1 MDKKF
6 YYKTPALVAMTLAG
20 TTLVSHQVNAEQTT
34 NNDNKNIIE
43 QHNNASQIQGEQKE
57 LKNQSLSV
65 SGSKAYKDPSIIDE
79 PIKNEDTTK
88 SNDSTLD
95 LASTENAQDTE
106 LNATQDTSNVAN
118 SEEPASKNVADQ
130 DSNKDV
136 ENNTT
141 EDTSN
146 TVDSVDTTSNN
157 VADQDSNK
165 DVENSTT
172 ENTSNVTDSEDAPT
186 NNVAEQDGNKD
197 VENNTTEDASN
208 VVDSED
214 TTSNNIADSEDTASN
229 NVAEQD
235 DNKDVEHNSTEDTSD
250 VTDSVDTTSNN
261 VAEQDN
267 NKDVEN
273 NSTED
278 TSNAVDSEDTPTN
291 NVADQDDNK
300 DVQNNTT
307 EDTSNVA
314 DSVDTASNNVTEQD
328 DNKDVENSTTEDTSN
343 VANSEEPA
351 SNNVAE
357 QDGNKDVENNT
368 TEDTSNVADSEDTTT
383 NNVADKDDNK
393 NVENNTTEDTSNVA
407 DSEDTTSNKVADQDD
422 NKDVEH
428 NSTEDT
434 SNVTDSEDTP
444 TNNVADKDDNKNVEN
459 NTTEDTSNVA
469 DSEDTTT
476 NNVADQESNK
486 DVKNNATEDTSN
498 VTDSEDTTSNNVADQ
513 DDNKD
518 VENNTTED
526 TSNVADSEEPASKNV
541 ADQDGNKNV
550 ELETT
555 NEKPQVSTFAF
566 RSVSGAPTFRR
577 AAATTRT
584 YNPTVS
590 SRTNSQIRSNNYA
603 VPRYVEDFSSHIPK
617 IPYRHGVGKPEGI
630 IAHETANPNS
640 TIQGEIAYMKNN
652 YQSAFVHAFV
662 DDKNIIE
669 VAPTDYLAWG
679 AGGVAN
685 QRFIHVELVRV
696 YGGDRFARSINNY
709 ADYIATNLAYYG
721 LPLDSAENDG
731 TGTLWSHDAVSRYL
745 GGTDHSDPYGWFAEN
760 NYTFNELIDLVR
772 EKYSYKTGHLTAPS
786 KPVVSNPKP
795 ATPTKPVVSKPK
807 PTKPVVSQPKPTK
820 PVVTKPTKPVSSP
833 AKTVAVNYKG
843 TVNPNISGVYSSVYD
858 STTKS
863 AANKAG
869 KTFNIGKQSTYNNQV
884 FYLLQDSNGTPLG
897 WVKSSDVQ
905 LQTSA
910 KPATSNTVKPKPV
923 AKPAAS
929 NTVKPK
935 PVAKPA
941 ASNTVKPKPVA
952 KPAASNTVKPK
963 PVAKPAASNTVK
975 PKPVAKPAA
984 SNTVK
989 PKPVA
994 TKPVSSPAKT
1004 VVVKYKGTVNPNI
1017 SGVYSSVYDTTTKS
1031 ATNKAG
1037 KTFNIG
1043 KQSTYN
1049 NQVFYLLQDSNGTPL
1064 GWVKSND
1071 IRLQNT
1077 AKPAASNT
1085 VKPKPVAKPAASNTV
1100 KPKPVAKSAVSN
1112 TVKPKPVAKPAAS
1125 NTVKPKPVAKS
1136 AVSNTV
1142 KPKPVAKTTAS
1153 NSVAK
1158 TVRVNYVGKV
1168 NQNISGV
1175 YTSVYDQ
1182 KTVPALNKAGKTFKI
1197 GKQSTYNNQTFYLL
1211 QDNNAIPLGWVNARD
1226 VQLQTTKAQPKAVK
1240 QATPAQPKKTNAIKY
1255 SAVNNQPIPL
1265 KENYT
1270 NYLIFD
1276 NTGYFYSQPHVSKNT
1291 LLGSLQNYQY
1301 AYFKVISSQQIE
1313 NELWYKGIL
1322 NGKTVWINSKYLQ
1335 LATEATNISTS
1346 PYTLDEAVNIQMA
1359 LRNGSE
1365 PKKVLPSGVRNATRA
1380 EVKDAMDTTK
1390 YVNDPV
1396 QKYQFLDLNK
1406 SQGISVSKLNDL
1418 LRGKGILE
1426 NQGEAF
1432 SQAAKAVGVNEI
1444 YLISHALLETGNGTS
1459 QLANGGAIDK
1469 NGKVDLNPQTKYY
1482 NMFDVGA
1489 IDNNALYGGIKYA
1502 QQAGWNTPEKAILG
1516 GAQFISNN
1524 YIKAGQNTLYKMRFN
1539 PQNPGVHQYA
1549 TGVDFAKSN
1558 ARRISDFYQQIQ
1570 TDGQYYDVDQYKS

>member
-165 DVENSTT
+165 DVEPNTT
-172 ENTSNVTDSEDAPT
+172 ENTSN
-186 NNVAEQDGNKD
+186 
-197 VENNTTEDASN
+197 
-208 VVDSED
+208 
-214 TTSNNIADSEDTASN
+214 
-229 NVAEQD
+229 
-235 DNKDVEHNSTEDTSD
+235 

-261 VAEQDN
+261 VA
-267 NKDVEN
+267 
-273 NSTED
+273 
-278 TSNAVDSEDTPTN
+278 
-291 NVADQDDNK
+291 DQ
-300 DVQNNTT
+300 
-307 EDTSNVA
+307 ES
-314 DSVDTASNNVTEQD
+314 
-328 DNKDVENSTTEDTSN
+328 NKDVENSTTEDTSN
-343 VANSEEPA
+343 V
-351 SNNVAE
+351 V
-357 QDGNKDVENNT
+357 
-368 TEDTSNVADSEDTTT
+368 
-383 NNVADKDDNK
+383 
-393 NVENNTTEDTSNVA
+393 
-407 DSEDTTSNKVADQDD
+407 DSEDTTSNNVADQES
-422 NKDVEH
+422 NKDIEH

-444 TNNVADKDDNKNVEN
+444 TNNVAEQDDNKDVEHN
-459 NTTEDTSNVA
+459 STEDTSNTV
-469 DSEDTTT
+469 DSEDTPT
-476 NNVADQESNK
+476 NNVAEQDGNK

-498 VTDSEDTTSNNVADQ
+498 VTDSEDTTSNNVAEQDGNKDVENNTTEDASIVTDSVDTTSNNVANQDSNKDVENSTTEDTSNAVDSVDTTSNNVAEQDNNKDVENNTTEDTSNTVDSEDTPTNNVAEQDDNKDVENSTTEDTSNVADSEDTTSNKVADQESNKDIEHNSTEDTSNVTDSEDAVSNNVADQ

-526 TSNVADSEEPASKNV
+526 TSNVAGSEEPASKNV
-541 ADQDGNKNV
+541 AAQDGNKNV
-550 ELETT
+550 ELETA

-772 EKYSYKTGHLTAPS
+772 EKYSYKTGRLTAPS
-786 KPVVSNPKP
+786 KPVVSKPKP
-795 ATPTKPVVSKPK
+795 TTPTKPVVSKPK

-858 STTKS
+858 TTTKS

-869 KTFNIGKQSTYNNQV
+869 KTFSIGKQSTYNNQV
-884 FYLLQDSNGTPLG
+884 FYLLQDSSGTPLG

-905 LQTSA
+905 LQT
-910 KPATSNTVKPKPV
+910 N

-963 PVAKPAASNTVK
+963 PVAKPANS
-975 PKPVAKPAA
+975 
-984 SNTVK
+984 STVK

-1004 VVVKYKGTVNPNI
+1004 VAVNYKGTVNPNI

-1100 KPKPVAKSAVSN
+1100 KPKPVAKPAASN

-1125 NTVKPKPVAKS
+1125 NTVKPKTVAKT

-1142 KPKPVAKTTAS
+1142 KPKPVAKSTASNSVKSKPVAKSTAS

-1226 VQLQTTKAQPKAVK
+1226 VQLQTTKAQPKAVQ

-1255 SAVNNQPIPL
+1255 SAVNNQPIAL

-1482 NMFDVGA
+1482 NMFGVGA

>member
-79 PIKNEDTTK
+79 PSKNEDTTK

-141 EDTSN
+141 KDTSN

-157 VADQDSNK
+157 VADQESNKDVENSTTVDTSNAVDSVDTTSNNVAEQVNNKDVENNTTKDTSNTVDSVDTTSNNVADQESNK

-172 ENTSNVTDSEDAPT
+172 EDTSNVANSEEPA
-186 NNVAEQDGNKD
+186 
-197 VENNTTEDASN
+197 
-208 VVDSED
+208 
-214 TTSNNIADSEDTASN
+214 
-229 NVAEQD
+229 
-235 DNKDVEHNSTEDTSD
+235 
-250 VTDSVDTTSNN
+250 SNN

-273 NSTED
+273 STTEDTSNVANSEEPASNNVAEQDNNKDVENSTTEDTSNVVDSEDTASNNVTEQDDNKDVENSTTEDTSNVADSEDTTSNKVADQESNKDIEHNSTED
-278 TSNAVDSEDTPTN
+278 TSNAVDSEDTTTNNVAEQDGNKDVKNNTTEDTSNTVDSEDTTTN
-291 NVADQDDNK
+291 NVADQESNK
-300 DVQNNTT
+300 DVKNNTTEDTSNVANSEDTTTNNVADQESNKDVENSTTEDTSNVADSVDTASNNVTDQDGNKDVENNTT

-328 DNKDVENSTTEDTSN
+328 DNKDVGNSTTEDT
-343 VANSEEPA
+343 
-351 SNNVAE
+351 
-357 QDGNKDVENNT
+357 
-368 TEDTSNVADSEDTTT
+368 TS
-383 NNVADKDDNK
+383 K
-393 NVENNTTEDTSNVA
+393 
-407 DSEDTTSNKVADQDD
+407 
-422 NKDVEH
+422 
-428 NSTEDT
+428 
-434 SNVTDSEDTP
+434 
-444 TNNVADKDDNKNVEN
+444 
-459 NTTEDTSNVA
+459 
-469 DSEDTTT
+469 
-476 NNVADQESNK
+476 
-486 DVKNNATEDTSN
+486 
-498 VTDSEDTTSNNVADQ
+498 NVADQ
-513 DDNKD
+513 DGNKN

-541 ADQDGNKNV
+541 ADQDGNNNV

-820 PVVTKPTKPVSSP
+820 PVATKPTKPVSSP
-833 AKTVAVNYKG
+833 AKTVVVNYKG

-858 STTKS
+858 TTTKS
-863 AANKAG
+863 ATNKAG

-897 WVKSSDVQ
+897 WVKSSDVR
-905 LQTSA
+905 LQNTA
-910 KPATSNTVKPKPV
+910 KPVASNTVKPKPV

-975 PKPVAKPAA
+975 PKPVAKPAT
-984 SNTVK
+984 SSTVK

-1004 VVVKYKGTVNPNI
+1004 VVVNYKGTVNSNI

-1064 GWVKSND
+1064 GWVKSSD
-1071 IRLQNT
+1071 VRLQNN

-1100 KPKPVAKSAVSN
+1100 KPKPVAKTAVSN
-1112 TVKPKPVAKPAAS
+1112 TVKPKPVAKPAVS

-1136 AVSNTV
+1136 
-1142 KPKPVAKTTAS
+1142 TAS

-1255 SAVNNQPIPL
+1255 SAVNNQPIAL

-1380 EVKDAMDTTK
+1380 EVKDSMDTTK

-1482 NMFDVGA
+1482 NMFGVGA